1 MRLRRK
7 AQMPDNHLTDASFQ
21 RRGGQTPARGIGST
35 RDQSVR
41 DVIGK
46 APTVALGVSR
56 GQKITRLIA
65 ELASQ
70 DPCFGGS
77 VTPAARSRTG
87 VDQLRL
93 DLLPARVVD
102 NRWMLAGIG
111 LILVPDALVCDR

>member
-1 MRLRRK
+1 
-7 AQMPDNHLTDASFQ
+7 MPDNHLTDASFQ
-21 RRGGQTPARGIGST
+21 RLGGQTPARWIGST

-65 ELASQ
+65 ELAGQ
-70 DPCFGGS
+70 DPRFDSG
-77 VTPAARSRTG
+77 VAPPARSATG
-87 VDQLRL
+87 GDELGLNSLPDRVL
-93 DLLPARVVD
+93 DD
-102 NRWMLAGIG
+102 RWMLTGIG